1 MTGSPPTRAHLT
13 AAMAVSWAAVRV
25 TALEPTEMVMGSN
38 TAAARAASSS
48 SGSSEGRISS
58 GVCGGLVRT
67 GGQQPPA
74 TFILQ
79 SPELLF
85 HFRE

>member
-1 MTGSPPTRAHLT
+1 MTSCPPTRAHLT

-48 SGSSEGRISS
+48 SGSSEGRISV
-58 GVCGGLVRT
+58 VCAGAWCRLGASSRP
-67 GGQQPPA
+67 QP
-74 TFILQ
+74 LYLE